1 VREEQREA
9 AQIHACRMGPLPQM
23 VEEEEEEEEEPES
36 VDFGPLLDPGER
48 LFATVST
55 PTVPTEVI
63 AASTTTAQQLAEKA
77 LRSVPAKEKA
87 LIPPYLRDFDDVFAK
102 ESFDS
107 LPEQRTWDHAIELEP
122 GAKPSACK
130 VYPLAPSEQ
139 LQLDE
144 FLRENLRTGRI
155 RPSKSPMASPVFFI
169 KKKDGSLRLVQDY
182 RVLNAMTVKNRY
194 PLPIIS
200 ELIAQLRGC

>member
-1 VREEQREA
+1 
-9 AQIHACRMGPLPQM
+9 MGPLPQM
-23 VEEEEEEEEEPES
+23 VEEEEEEEEES
-36 VDFGPLLDPGER
+36 VDFRPLLDPGEC

-55 PTVPTEVI
+55 PTVPTKVI

-77 LRSVPAKEKA
+77 LRSVPAKEKE

-107 LPEQRTWDHAIELEP
+107 LPEQRTWDHTIELKP

-130 VYPLAPSEQ
+130 VYPLVPSKQ

-155 RPSKSPMASPVFFI
+155 RPSKSPMASPVFF
-169 KKKDGSLRLVQDY
+169 
-182 RVLNAMTVKNRY
+182 VKINSVFLCIY
-194 PLPIIS
+194 
-200 ELIAQLRGC
+200 